1 MMSPY
6 ARHIVVVA
14 LGAVNRC
21 SFPKKTGSGMPIV
34 YNIEYHRSLVGPCQ
48 PAGDFK
54 TWDVSKMK
62 YTLLLLTLVFAS
74 CSQTGVRTDQYA
86 WSVGDDAELL
96 NAAIKQYDT
105 WYAFITEEPGRT
117 LSACSAKSIN
127 IQVAPSGRKIR
138 MTFADKSE
146 KILEIDE
153 FDLTFSVKLFAGGE
167 TDDPSTGWGANG
179 LITLSK
185 SDIQ

>member
-1 MMSPY
+1 
-6 ARHIVVVA
+6 
-14 LGAVNRC
+14 
-21 SFPKKTGSGMPIV
+21 
-34 YNIEYHRSLVGPCQ
+34 
-48 PAGDFK
+48 
-54 TWDVSKMK
+54 
-62 YTLLLLTLVFAS
+62 
-74 CSQTGVRTDQYA
+74 
-86 WSVGDDAELL
+86 
-96 NAAIKQYDT
+96 
-105 WYAFITEEPGRT
+105 
-117 LSACSAKSIN
+117 
-127 IQVAPSGRKIR
+127 